1 MSELGARASG
11 QGRIFQTTGDQHIEE
26 HHHHYD
32 VGAAPLVGP
41 GAVVPDSVR
50 MPLVGRAPGV
60 LRDRD
65 ELREVLGA
73 AAAGPGG
80 EVHVLHGLGGCGKT
94 ALAYWLFN
102 ETVRD
107 HGRVGFWVNASER
120 MSLRAGMLAV
130 AGDRGAAAGELATA
144 AAGQRAAADLAWHH
158 LDHSVDPWLLVLDNA
173 DDPSILEDGAW
184 LRISPRGIVLVTT
197 RHATT
202 PLWRQPGVTRHGIGV
217 LPLDD
222 AAQVL
227 CDLAPDTGDLRSAR
241 KVAARLGRLPLAL
254 TLAGSHLAHQLLES
268 WSMDEYDR
276 KLDEA
281 STGLVDRGAGYGR
294 GESRHLVSRTWQL
307 SLDTLEAGG
316 LPQAT
321 SLLRLLSYW
330 AADPVPLSLLAG
342 AARGQA
348 EFDGLQPGLQ
358 ADSLE
363 PALMGLLDHS
373 LVEIVETR
381 GVRCVQAHGVLLDSV
396 AAGVPEAQVTALAV
410 AAASVLE
417 AALPEQGVESPQVR
431 NRLGLLAPHATALLR
446 RAPAESTVALA
457 VRTARLVFESGDFA
471 AALELA
477 PGIVARTEAAL
488 GNEHPLVLEAR
499 HVQSLALYRM
509 GDYAASEALERSVL
523 ERRELLLGPD
533 HPDTLRSC
541 LSLTWPLFLRDRIEE
556 AAQWA
561 HRALEGQ
568 RRVLGEESPETLSTW
583 TNVIELLPYLED
595 GRKFELEAATLLR
608 TCEQVFPPDHVT
620 TMIARHNYAEGLRV
634 LGRYAEAEPLA
645 HRVLADRIRF
655 QGPDHPLTLSA
666 LCLKARV
673 ERGLGRTDEAVVTL
687 GEVIARRERVL
698 GPEHP
703 FVVQNRDWL
712 TQWQAAAEA

>member
-1 MSELGARASG
+1 
-11 QGRIFQTTGDQHIEE
+11 
-26 HHHHYD
+26 
-32 VGAAPLVGP
+32 
-41 GAVVPDSVR
+41 

-94 ALAYWLFN
+94 ALAYWLFS

-130 AGDRGAAAGELATA
+130 AGDRGAAAGELAAA

-158 LDHSVDPWLLVLDNA
+158 LDHSADPWLLVLDNA

-202 PLWRQPGVTRHGIGV
+202 HLWRQPGMTRHGIGV

-227 CDLAPDTGDLRSAR
+227 CDLAPDAGDLRSAR

-268 WSMDEYDR
+268 WTMDEYDR

-281 STGLVDRGAGYGR
+281 STGLVDRGATGYGR

-307 SLDTLEAGG
+307 SLDTLAANG

-321 SLLRLLSYW
+321 PLLRLLSYW

-342 AARGQA
+342 AARGQV
-348 EFDGLQPGLQ
+348 ELDGPQTGLQ

-373 LVEIVETR
+373 LAEIVEAR
-381 GVRCVQAHGVLLDSV
+381 GVRCVQVHGVLLDSV
-396 AAGVPEAQVTALAV
+396 AAGVPEAQATALAE
-410 AAASVLE
+410 AAADLLE
-417 AALPEQGVESPQVR
+417 AALPEHGVESPQVR
-431 NRLGLLAPHATALLR
+431 SRLALLAPHATALLR
-446 RAPAESTVALA
+446 RAPSESTAALA
-457 VRTARLVFESGDFA
+457 VRTARHVFESGDFA

-477 PGIVARTEAAL
+477 PGVVARSEEVL

-499 HVQSLALYRM
+499 HVQALALYRM

-541 LSLTWPLFLRDRIEE
+541 LNLTWPLFLRERIEE

-561 HRALEGQ
+561 YRALEGQ
-568 RRVLGEESPETLSTW
+568 RRVLGEGSPETLSTW
-583 TNVIELLPYLED
+583 TYVIELMPYLED
-595 GRKFELEAATLLR
+595 GHEFELEAATLLR

-620 TMIARHNYAEGLRV
+620 TMAARHSYAEGLRV
-634 LGRYAEAEPLA
+634 LGRYVEAEPLA
-645 HRVLADRIRF
+645 HRVLADRTRF

-673 ERGLGRTDEAVVTL
+673 ERGLGRIDDAVVTL

-703 FVVQNRDWL
+703 FVVENREWL
-712 TQWQAAAEA
+712 AQWQVEAEA